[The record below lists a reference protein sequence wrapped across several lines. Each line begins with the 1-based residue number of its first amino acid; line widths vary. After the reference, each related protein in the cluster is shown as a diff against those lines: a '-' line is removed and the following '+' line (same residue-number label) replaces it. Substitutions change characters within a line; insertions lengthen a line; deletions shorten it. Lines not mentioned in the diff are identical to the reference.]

1 MFLAEPVVVYQVRSQ
16 VGWALDRLCELDGA
30 RWVYDSDALG
40 AIRRDVMTILTHH
53 AASRQ
58 AAMAPY
64 RRLLL
69 TRAG

>member
-1 MFLAEPVVVYQVRSQ
+1 VRS
-16 VGWALDRLCELDGA
+16 GWRALGLRQRPA
-30 RWVYDSDALG
+30 G

-64 RRLLL
+64 GRMLLA
-69 TRAG
+69 RDAV

>member
-1 MFLAEPVVVYQVRSQ
+1 LS
-16 VGWALDRLCELDGA
+16 GLDGA

-64 RRLLL
+64 GRLLL
-69 TRAG
+69 TRDGEG

>member
-1 MFLAEPVVVYQVRSQ
+1 MR
-16 VGWALDRLCELDGA
+16 DGRHA
-30 RWVYDSDALG
+30 WVYDNDELG

-64 RRLLL
+64 GKMLL
-69 TRAG
+69 AYGQE

>member
-1 MFLAEPVVVYQVRSQ
+1 MLGLP
-16 VGWALDRLCELDGA
+16 GA
-30 RWVYDSDALG
+30 RWVYDSDELG

-64 RRLLL
+64 GRLLL
-69 TRAG
+69 TRGAG